1 MRMGNIQQATKKRTS
16 TKTLARAPPRAPQTY
31 NVHEDS
37 VWALQASE
45 DWSLVYSGGRDKCVY
60 RTHLHTRTAE
70 LLAHEQHPV
79 RKMALDQ
86 QVGTGWWALVLLG
99 GAGLVGGWGEFNF
112 LGTRR
117 GSILCARWRWTSR
130 WA

>member
-1 MRMGNIQQATKKRTS
+1 MGNIQQAIKKRTS
-16 TKTLARAPPRAPQTY
+16 TKTLAHAPPRAPQTY

-86 QVGTGWWALVLLG
+86 QVGTGWWALALLG
-99 GAGLVGGWGEFNF
+99 DCQGEGPKGRLLTGFRTQNSE
-112 LGTRR
+112 GK
-117 GSILCARWRWTSR
+117 GDCSWP
-130 WA
+130 